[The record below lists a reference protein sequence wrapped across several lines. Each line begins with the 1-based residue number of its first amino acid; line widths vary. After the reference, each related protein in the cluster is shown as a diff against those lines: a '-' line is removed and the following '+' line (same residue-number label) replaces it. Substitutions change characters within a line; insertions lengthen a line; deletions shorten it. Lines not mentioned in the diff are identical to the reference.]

1 MRSAPIVH
9 QHPSPIPRRRP
20 KPAASIGLV
29 LCCVVVLGLSACAT
43 GDATD
48 ARRGE
53 SADARKTPNVVA
65 AQATEVAR
73 RIRPGTPVATATP
86 RPVPTSVESLV
97 ISLSLGP
104 GNVPRDQ
111 YAAVP
116 TDAGTIYVT
125 ALLHHL
131 HAGDTITAEWVTAA
145 GVQVNASSA
154 PSPGDG
160 DQAWIA
166 LPLNVGGLAPGD
178 YAAFVSVDGRQLD
191 SIVFRL
197 LSAGSL
203 AQVLPPLPDNPA
215 VTEGGGPNATG
226 QATGPAIEPI
236 NNPDSGDVGAGEG
249 GDPGGDVP
257 GEGAP
262 IEPIETFVPVEPA
275 PADAGIGEIVDPA
288 PAVSADLPTETP

>member
-1 MRSAPIVH
+1 MHSAPTVRQRPSSTPPRKPRSIAAGGVCLVIV
-9 QHPSPIPRRRP
+9 
-20 KPAASIGLV
+20 V
-29 LCCVVVLGLSACAT
+29 LLGLSACAS

-48 ARRGE
+48 AKRGE
-53 SADARKTPNVVA
+53 SADAQRTPNVVA
-65 AQATEVAR
+65 VQATEVAR
-73 RIRPGTPVATATP
+73 QIRPGTPVATATP
-86 RPVPTSVESLV
+86 RPVPTSLESLV
-97 ISLSLGP
+97 LTMSLGP

-116 TDAGTIYVT
+116 ADAGTIYVT

-131 HAGDTITAEWVTAA
+131 HAGDTITAEWVTSA
-145 GVQVNASSA
+145 GAQVNTSSA

-178 YAAFVSVDGRQLD
+178 YAAFVSVEGRQLD

-215 VTEGGGPNATG
+215 DTEGGGPNATG
-226 QATGPAIEPI
+226 QATGPPIEPV
-236 NNPDSGDVGAGEG
+236 NNPDPANVGAGEG
-249 GDPGGDVP
+249 GDISGDVP

-262 IEPIETFVPVEPA
+262 IEPVDTG
-275 PADAGIGEIVDPA
+275 AGEVIDPA
-288 PAVSADLPTETP
+288 PAEDVPPQTETP

>member
-1 MRSAPIVH
+1 MHSAPTVH
-9 QHPSPIPRRRP
+9 RRP
-20 KPAASIGLV
+20 SSIPPRKSRSTAAGGVCLV
-29 LCCVVVLGLSACAT
+29 IVVLMGLSACAS

-48 ARRGE
+48 AKRGE
-53 SADARKTPNVVA
+53 NADAQKTPNVVA
-65 AQATEVAR
+65 VQATEVAR
-73 RIRPGTPVATATP
+73 QIRSGTPAATATP
-86 RPVPTSVESLV
+86 RPVPTSLESLV
-97 ISLSLGP
+97 LTLSLGP

-131 HAGDTITAEWVTAA
+131 HAGDAITAEWVTSA
-145 GVQVNASSA
+145 GVQVNTSSA

-178 YAAFVSVDGRQLD
+178 YAAFVSVDGQQLD

-226 QATGPAIEPI
+226 QATGPAIEPV
-236 NNPDSGDVGAGEG
+236 NNPDPGNVGAGEG
-249 GDPGGDVP
+249 GDTSGNVS

-262 IEPIETFVPVEPA
+262 IEPVDTG
-275 PADAGIGEIVDPA
+275 AGDVVDPA
-288 PAVSADLPTETP
+288 PAGDVPQQTETP

>member
-1 MRSAPIVH
+1 MLA
-9 QHPSPIPRRRP
+9 
-20 KPAASIGLV
+20 LV
-29 LCCVVVLGLSACAT
+29 LSACAS

-48 ARRGE
+48 ARQGE
-53 SADARKTPNVVA
+53 TSDARRTPNVVA
-65 AQATEVAR
+65 LQATEVAR
-73 RIRPGTPVATATP
+73 HIRPGTPVATATP

-97 ISLSLGP
+97 ITLSLGP

-116 TDAGTIYVT
+116 ADAGTLYVT

-131 HAGDTITAEWVTAA
+131 HAGDTISAEWVTSA
-145 GVQVNASSA
+145 GAQITTSSA

-160 DQAWIA
+160 DQAWVA

-178 YAAFVSVDGRQLD
+178 YAAFVTVNDRQLD

-226 QATGPAIEPI
+226 QPTGPAIEPI
-236 NNPDSGDVGAGEG
+236 NNPAPSDVGAGEG
-249 GDPGGDVP
+249 GDAGGDVP

-262 IEPIETFVPVEPA
+262 IEPVETFGAGEPA
-275 PADAGIGEIVDPA
+275 GDIVQPEPIDTGGSDIVDPA
-288 PAVSADLPTETP
+288 QTQTP